1 VVAEEEELLR
11 TLIQEHQAE
20 AAVAEEERHTLPQE
34 HLVEA
39 AAAVVVGEVERPS

>member
-1 VVAEEEELLR
+1 
-11 TLIQEHQAE
+11 
-20 AAVAEEERHTLPQE
+20 VAEEERHTLPQE